1 VTNASRVIDLFRE
14 WDEDGDGTVS
24 KKEFRKAIIH
34 LGLQVP
40 PATADELFDSFD
52 LDGSGS
58 VNFRELNSLLRRNLK
73 TEVKVVKPQ
82 FQVRVLDVT
91 QARRDSVMRWKNE
104 MSLVPKE
111 DPLLQQ
117 LHQRPKVVGPTAA
130 DVPLWPWE

>member
-1 VTNASRVIDLFRE
+1 MRVRVRVRVRVHVSHAHC
-14 WDEDGDGTVS
+14 TV
-24 KKEFRKAIIH
+24 
-34 LGLQVP
+34 Q
-40 PATADELFDSFD
+40 
-52 LDGSGS
+52 
-58 VNFRELNSLLRRNLK
+58 
-73 TEVKVVKPQ
+73 VVKPQ